1 MLAEQ
6 KYKNYKNLQKQI
18 LLIEQDQASDVYRD
32 AGNRGALGP
41 GGGFSTSGREGAF
54 SSKSGRGRQ
63 DF

>member
-1 MLAEQ
+1 M
-6 KYKNYKNLQKQI
+6 Y
-18 LLIEQDQASDVYRD
+18 IEKLTRQ
-32 AGNRGALGP
+32 GFTGP

>member
-1 MLAEQ
+1 MAMETPTID
-6 KYKNYKNLQKQI
+6 KAR
-18 LLIEQDQASDVYRD
+18 ASSSGCIFRELETKEH
-32 AGNRGALGP
+32 LGP